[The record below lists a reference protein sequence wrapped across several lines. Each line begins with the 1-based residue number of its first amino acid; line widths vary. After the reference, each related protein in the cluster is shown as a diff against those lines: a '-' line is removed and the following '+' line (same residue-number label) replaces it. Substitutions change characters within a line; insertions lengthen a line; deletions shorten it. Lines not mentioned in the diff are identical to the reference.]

1 MASSI
6 EKYWHRDRKL
16 LRETDGKPPP
26 PSPPDTPDLGGPS
39 YSRAGPR
46 RKARPSSASSGWSR
60 TASNSLDATGKNRPL
75 WEDRAASGK
84 GRKRSVR
91 RVGGPPRSR
100 SSAADDGG
108 DDRERRQIDRSPTIL
123 DDRAGAYGGD
133 RSGDDYDGGQPETR
147 SSGGRLSARRPK
159 SASIISGARRRRQ
172 LVDAT
177 LGERLWRPSMQPVPR
192 HKLCAEQEGTGAPV
206 ASRPVRGER
215 GGATSARAHGGPS
228 APTFSAASPAASPL
242 LPASAA
248 VASTA
253 APPGSVGA
261 EAVIRNAVVLYL
273 RESGPKRRA
282 QLERRLAAGSAGQ
295 LGVGEGGTSPSPLAT
310 WDAQSRVVRKIWKAI
325 GRNEASGLAER
336 TVTIAESVLNMARAE
351 KKIAKTRASL
361 AALQDVLMDA
371 LDVPA
376 GCPAWETLRRV
387 FRMASNQGAPGTL
400 SMTPG
405 MVDKQ
410 DLVKAIRSIPELRA
424 LLQARP
430 YLRPWLN
437 QTKELGGE
445 LLAMDTSWNTHCS
458 FDEFQLFTLIYVVP
472 TAIAMRGPVSE
483 LELTDSA
490 PPSTILDAAGGDDHA
505 NDNGNGNDNDND
517 NDNGSDNGNEH
528 ENSDARSAARKRA
541 AADDLE
547 DRFQQAEDVT
557 RLRRVLQVRPRT
569 AVWVMDRIDS

>member
-1 MASSI
+1 
-6 EKYWHRDRKL
+6 
-16 LRETDGKPPP
+16 
-26 PSPPDTPDLGGPS
+26 
-39 YSRAGPR
+39 
-46 RKARPSSASSGWSR
+46 
-60 TASNSLDATGKNRPL
+60 
-75 WEDRAASGK
+75 
-84 GRKRSVR
+84 
-91 RVGGPPRSR
+91 
-100 SSAADDGG
+100 
-108 DDRERRQIDRSPTIL
+108 
-123 DDRAGAYGGD
+123 
-133 RSGDDYDGGQPETR
+133 
-147 SSGGRLSARRPK
+147 
-159 SASIISGARRRRQ
+159 
-172 LVDAT
+172 
-177 LGERLWRPSMQPVPR
+177 MQPVPR
-192 HKLCAEQEGTGAPV
+192 HKLCAKQEGGGAPV

-228 APTFSAASPAASPL
+228 APTFSAASPAASPP

-273 RESGPKRRA
+273 RESDPKRRA

-295 LGVGEGGTSPSPLAT
+295 LGVGEGGASPSPLAT

-351 KKIAKTRASL
+351 KKVAKTRASL

-445 LLAMDTSWNTHCS
+445 LVAMDTSWNTHCS
-458 FDEFQLFTLIYVVP
+458 FDEFQLFTLVHVVP
-472 TAIAMRGPVSE
+472 TAIARRGPVSE
-483 LELTDSA
+483 IELTDSA
-490 PPSTILDAAGGDDHA
+490 PPATILDAAGGDDNA
-505 NDNGNGNDNDND
+505 NDNGNSNGNGNG
-517 NDNGSDNGNEH
+517 NGSDNGNEH
-528 ENSDARSAARKRA
+528 ENSDAHSAARKRA

-557 RLRRVLQVRPRT
+557 RLRRVLQVRHRIRYGYSS
-569 AVWVMDRIDS
+569 RIDSQYMGIT